1 MQRELPLPT
10 PEDDALEKYADR
22 TRRSLIERLHDWQ
35 DQRTWDEFYRTY
47 WRLIYAVAIQAGL
60 RADEAWDT
68 VQETILTVA
77 KQSRKG
83 SYDPQRGSFKKW
95 LWNITRWRIKDR
107 FNMRLPESSPTISH
121 DAEYIPDAEALPDV
135 NGVNFEEV
143 WEKEWQL
150 NLIKAATE
158 QVKMQ
163 VSPKQFQ
170 IFDYSVIHGMS
181 TGEVKRKLGVSAA
194 QVYLA
199 KHRVSSLLKREIER
213 LKKEGGV

>member
-47 WRLIYAVAIQAGL
+47 WRLIYSVAIQAGL

-77 KQSRKG
+77 KQSKKG
-83 SYDPQRGSFKKW
+83 SYNPQLGSFKKW

-107 FNMRLPESSPTISH
+107 FNLRLPESAPSISH
-121 DAEYIPDAEALPDV
+121 DAEFIPDAEALPDV
-135 NGVNFEEV
+135 NGVNFELI
-143 WEKEWQL
+143 WEREWQL

-170 IFDYSVIHGMS
+170 IFDYCVIHGMS

-199 KHRVSSLLKREIER
+199 KHRVSSLLKRAIEE
-213 LKKEGGV
+213 LKEKGEQ